1 MVISMIIAIENTKG
15 ETIGAVQLIE
25 TDDGISVGVR
35 DGKISIADIDYDDI
49 FETDEK
55 KVRIQLEE

>member
-1 MVISMIIAIENTKG
+1 MIIAIENTKG

-35 DGKISIADIDYDDI
+35 DGEISIADIDYDDI

-55 KVRIQLEE
+55 KVS